1 MQHNRGAWNR
11 HANNGSPWS
20 GPVSAEEVARAREGD
35 WEVILAP
42 NKAVSADWFG
52 DIVGQEV
59 LGLASAGARV
69 MSFDNS
75 DEQLARDKLVTER
88 GLFAFTGAVLA
99 WLIGKFIGFDLI
111 RGQGQNEVST
121 VDCSDF

>member
-1 MQHNRGAWNR
+1 
-11 HANNGSPWS
+11 
-20 GPVSAEEVARAREGD
+20 
-35 WEVILAP
+35 
-42 NKAVSADWFG
+42 
-52 DIVGQEV
+52 
-59 LGLASAGARV
+59 